1 MLRTNL
7 KCLLALLLVSSSFC
21 KSYYN
26 GPTTFTAN
34 LQEDSHTYHHVQSRI
49 SSDIRGGSGKVQKK
63 ELQEV
68 QKSKRT
74 KGLLATL
81 VDNFYKIYQLLLPSS
96 LKSEK
101 TPRYGK
107 HQKSNTNSKKKR
119 KEKSEINS
127 PTDSG
132 SNRIQKELKSFLADP
147 PENCDLTV
155 GKNIRSWIITL
166 TGVQGTIFGGEKYKL
181 QVTFPKDYPT
191 KPPSVFFLKPCPKH
205 VHVYSNGDICL
216 NLLGKDWRPTMT
228 IQGIAVSILSMLSS
242 AKEKSMPQDNAMHAE
257 AAPGQ
262 QQDNWMY
269 HDDKC

>member
-1 MLRTNL
+1 MFCSLRLLYLCSMMLRKNL
-7 KCLLALLLVSSSFC
+7 KCLLALLLVSKSCC

-34 LQEDSHTYHHVQSRI
+34 LQEDSHTYHQVQSRI

-81 VDNFYKIYQLLLPSS
+81 VDNIYKIYQLLLPSS

-101 TPRYGK
+101 SPRYGK
-107 HQKSNTNSKKKR
+107 HQKSNTNNKKKR
-119 KEKSEINS
+119 KEKSEITS

-147 PENCDLTV
+147 PENCELTV

-228 IQGIAVSILSMLSS
+228 IQGKFIMQMTFVAMIA
-242 AKEKSMPQDNAMHAE
+242 D
-257 AAPGQ
+257 
-262 QQDNWMY
+262 MY
-269 HDDKC
+269 VRVCADLKVIRS